1 MTLKRTL
8 GVFAIIIVAWL
19 ILPTLVIVP
28 MSFNS
33 VSSFN
38 FPPQGWSLQW
48 YENFFTDASWLR
60 SLAASLQVAVLTTI
74 VATSIGVLAALG
86 LSKVRFRGK
95 SVLEGYF
102 LLPLI
107 VPGIV
112 LAVGLYS
119 VFLRFG
125 LLGSLVGFVLAHT
138 VVSLPLVI
146 TNVLASLQ
154 GIDPRLEHAAASL
167 GANRV
172 TAFFTVTLPLIVP
185 GVTAGALFAFVT
197 SFDEVILSLFI
208 QSPTLQTLPV
218 KIFNSVTQTNDPTVA
233 AVAVITM
240 LTSIVIMLGAQLAT
254 RKRKRKRA
262 TS

>member
-1 MTLKRTL
+1 MTLKRL
-8 GVFAIIIVAWL
+8 LSAFAVIIIVWL
-19 ILPTLVIVP
+19 VLPTLVIVP
-28 MSFNS
+28 MSFNEA
-33 VSSFN
+33 SSFN
-38 FPPQGWSLQW
+38 FPPKGFSTRW
-48 YENFFTDASWLR
+48 YENFFTDPTWLKALF
-60 SLAASLQVAVLTTI
+60 SSLQVALITML
-74 VATSIGVLAALG
+74 VATAVGVLASLG

-95 SVLEGYF
+95 GLLEGYF

-119 VFLRFG
+119 LFLRMN
-125 LLGSLVGFVLAHT
+125 LLGTLPGFVLAHT

-146 TNVLASLQ
+146 TNVMASLQ
-154 GIDPRLEHAAASL
+154 GLDPKLEQASASL
-167 GANRV
+167 GAGRMR
-172 TAFFTVTLPLIVP
+172 TFFSITLPLIAP

-208 QSPTLQTLPV
+208 QSPSLQTLPV

-240 LTSIVIMLGAQLAT
+240 VTSVIVMLTAQFAS
-254 RKRKRKRA
+254 RKRKRVA
-262 TS
+262 A